1 MKFKLEVGEEE
12 KHVVGFDFNQL
23 AGTLVITVDDQ
34 PVVKK
39 RRVINEPVEE
49 IYELTVGD
57 VQKNSVRIEKRRK
70 QLLGHRRRVWINNRL
85 AQVADSY

>member
-1 MKFKLEVGEEE
+1 MRERAPDGP
-12 KHVVGFDFNQL
+12 HQL